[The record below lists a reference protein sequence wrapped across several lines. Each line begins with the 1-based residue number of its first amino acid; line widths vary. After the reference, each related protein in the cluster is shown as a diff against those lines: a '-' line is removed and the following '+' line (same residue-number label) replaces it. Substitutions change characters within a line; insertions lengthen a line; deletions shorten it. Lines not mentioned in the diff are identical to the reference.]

1 MSKKPSLSPTRA
13 QILVT
18 VLVKCNVIS
27 NKSFFND
34 KHINLDVQSAKKER
48 TN

>member
-18 VLVKCNVIS
+18 VLVVSLNIVFKTLILIQMLS
-27 NKSFFND
+27 N
-34 KHINLDVQSAKKER
+34 
-48 TN
+48 

>member
-18 VLVKCNVIS
+18 VLARNIFSKDKICVVIIG
-27 NKSFFND
+27 KIAYYLFDIFW
-34 KHINLDVQSAKKER
+34 
-48 TN
+48 

>member
-18 VLVKCNVIS
+18 VLFVSKLYFIKNEVI
-27 NKSFFND
+27 
-34 KHINLDVQSAKKER
+34 V
-48 TN
+48 